1 MLTSTI
7 QVCIHISQPLNQQN
21 PFGHV
26 RYTSLVCIPV
36 EEHCFIYSTIISQ
49 YVIVAR
55 IIPMTKSGP
64 NTASLYIIGC
74 YYLII
79 SHPQILLFDYDQLG

>member
-7 QVCIHISQPLNQQN
+7 EVCIHIYQPLNQQN
-21 PFGHV
+21 PLGRV
-26 RYTSLVCIPV
+26 WYTSLVCIPV
-36 EEHCFIYSTIISQ
+36 EERCFVYSVIISQ

-55 IIPMTKSGP
+55 IIYMTKSGSI
-64 NTASLYIIGC
+64 TASLYIVGY